1 MYSGAVEEQ
10 AIPAPFVAP
19 VVLHCLKIISH
30 EVRMGMWLPQF
41 KWNISAVTQV
51 LVGTKHFKVMT
62 STYGFQILSTAGILE
77 VSFGL
82 SLNKCGS
89 HDITEY
95 LLQDW
100 KG

>member
-1 MYSGAVEEQ
+1 MEHICGR
-10 AIPAPFVAP
+10 
-19 VVLHCLKIISH
+19 LKH
-30 EVRMGMWLPQF
+30 RY
-41 KWNISAVTQV
+41 AVTQV
-51 LVGTKHFKVMT
+51 LVETKHFKVMT